1 MIKGIGHVGIVV
13 KNLEEAVNLYCRL
26 LCLDAP
32 VEVKEWPNEGMKHVM
47 LKIGNQTL
55 ELMEPYPE
63 TALAKFIEKHGE
75 GLHHINLIV
84 DDMDFMVRSLK
95 EMGVTLIERGPN
107 AAFVHPRSTK
117 GVLLELWKPDA

>member
-1 MIKGIGHVGIVV
+1 MIKGIGHVGIIV

-26 LCLDAP
+26 LCLDTP
-32 VEVKEWPNEGMKHVM
+32 VEVKEWPNEGMKNVM

-63 TALAKFIEKHGE
+63 TALARFIEKHGE

-84 DDMDFMVRSLK
+84 DDLDFMVRSLK

-107 AAFVHPRSTK
+107 ATFVHPRSTK